1 MNESDDKRL
10 QEVYEATL
18 EKLYSTTPAFQKVG
32 ASAYKPG
39 LDTMKALDAMLGQP
53 HKDFKTIHVGGTNGK
68 GSVSHALA
76 SVLQAAG
83 YRVGLYTSPHLLDFS
98 ERIRVNGTPISKE
111 FVIEFVRE
119 MEPTVLDKAEEEGAL
134 SPSFFELTTAMAF
147 QYFSKSEVD
156 VAVIEVGLG
165 GRLDCTNIIEPELSI
180 LTNVSF
186 DHTAQLGNSLEEI
199 AFEKAGI
206 IKKDVPVIVSEH
218 QDVLIDAV
226 LDKMK
231 AVESDPSNLYIAA
244 DNIKR
249 FPFETDLRGAKQEAN
264 MKAVVQAIVL
274 LQKKGFRF
282 TDMAVRSG
290 FGNIKEHTGLLG
302 RWQQLAAKP
311 RVFCDTAHN
320 KASVEALLET
330 ISQQKYQRLSL
341 VFGLVSDKD
350 VESIL
355 TLLPRPGR
363 RVSYTL
369 TQPSSER
376 ALSAATLQAY
386 CQQLMRPAEMYPT
399 VGEAFEQAYDQCGPD
414 DLLVVFGSNFVVAD
428 LLEYFQKT
436 KD

>member
-18 EKLYSTTPAFQKVG
+18 EKLYSATPAFQKVG
-32 ASAYKPG
+32 AAAYKPG
-39 LDTMKALDAMLGQP
+39 LDTMIALDGMLGHP
-53 HKDFKTIHVGGTNGK
+53 HKAYKTIHVGGTNGK

-83 YRVGLYTSPHLLDFS
+83 YKVGLYTSPHLLDFS
-98 ERIRVNGTPISKE
+98 ERIRVNGEPINKE
-111 FVIEFVRE
+111 FVVDFVKE
-119 MEPTVLDKAEEEGAL
+119 MEPTIFEDTSEDAL
-134 SPSFFELTTAMAF
+134 SPSFFEITTAMAF
-147 QYFSKSEVD
+147 QYFAKSQVD
-156 VAVIEVGLG
+156 IAVIEVGLG

-180 LTNVSF
+180 LTNVSS
-186 DHTAQLGNSLEEI
+186 DHTAQLGESLEEI

-231 AVESDPSNLYIAA
+231 SVESNPSDLYIAA

-249 FPFETDLRGAKQEAN
+249 FPFETDLRGAKQEVN
-264 MKAVVQAIVL
+264 MKAVIQAIVI

-282 TDMAVRSG
+282 SDVAVRSG

-330 ISQQKYQRLSL
+330 ISQQKYQRLFL
-341 VFGLVSDKD
+341 VFGLVNDKD

-369 TQPSSER
+369 TQPSSAR
-376 ALSAATLQAY
+376 AFSVSTLQAY
-386 CQQLMRPAEMYPT
+386 CQQLMRPAAMFPT

-428 LLEYFQKT
+428 LLEYFEKT